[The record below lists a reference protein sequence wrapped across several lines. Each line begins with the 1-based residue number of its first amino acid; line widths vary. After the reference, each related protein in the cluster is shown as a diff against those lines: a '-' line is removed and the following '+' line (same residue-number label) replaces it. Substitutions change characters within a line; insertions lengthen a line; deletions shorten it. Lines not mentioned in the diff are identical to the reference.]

1 MKSTASFGGFL
12 GILFSALS
20 WPVSAQDPG
29 FTPPS
34 WTSPPDPDLAAQ
46 LLPGFASVIGQDG
59 WATVRCL
66 AFEDGHP
73 FLCEAINEKP
83 AGMGFGSAARL
94 VVASGEVAVAR
105 RDGHPVQRLVTVT
118 VRFDAYG
125 LDEPSESWTGR
136 EPTLEGL
143 ALAKRVVETEPT
155 YLASTLDDMLGGLDV
170 DRRPVVRD
178 WITELLPDHARTM
191 NDAPVIQTARIYRED
206 ELRAIM
212 AGEQVPYPEPKL
224 FDAALPD
231 LSPEQLT
238 AVREIR
244 RRYCERWDCDTGS

>member
-1 MKSTASFGGFL
+1 MKSAVSPIGL
-12 GILFSALS
+12 LSVLFSALAG
-20 WPVSAQDPG
+20 PVAAQALE

-34 WTSPPDPDLAAQ
+34 WSSPPDPEIAAQ

-73 FLCEAINEKP
+73 FLCEAIAEKP

-105 RDGHPVQRLVTVT
+105 RDSHPVPRLVTAT

-125 LDEPSESWTGR
+125 LDEPSAPWTGR
-136 EPTLEGL
+136 EPTPEGL
-143 ALAKRVVETEPT
+143 ALARRVVETEPT

-170 DRRPVVRD
+170 DRKPVVRA
-178 WITELLPDHARTM
+178 WIVELLPNHARTM
-191 NDAPVIQTARIYRED
+191 NDAPVIQTARVYRED
-206 ELRAIM
+206 QLQAIM
-212 AGEQVPYPEPKL
+212 DGEQVPPPDPDL

-231 LSPEQLT
+231 LSPEQRT
-238 AVREIR
+238 AVQEIR
-244 RRYCERWDCDTGS
+244 RRYCQRWDCDTGS